1 MSVITTMQVLSENER
16 AQVHE
21 RSLKLLEKTGMR
33 VDTAWG
39 RRVLK
44 EGGAAVDEDTRIVRF
59 PPGMVEEALRL
70 TPRMVSLG
78 TRRPGIKFS
87 MNTGEC
93 TLCADGGAIYV
104 YDAQAAIRRNGTRED
119 WLQATRLIDALDEVG
134 VYWAMVQG
142 WYSDDVPGD
151 FVAYWRDLFRSFSK
165 HIQDTISQPQQTH
178 WLLEILQVV
187 FGDKESVRREKPLSL
202 LLCPRSP
209 LVLDGS
215 FTDAYLETIGWDIP
229 VALMPM
235 PLMGAT
241 APASL
246 ISTLLLANSEV
257 LGMLCLVQ
265 VASPGTP
272 CIYAPVPSVIDPRSG
287 RYGSGAVEHAL
298 LGAAVTA
305 MGRYYGLPVEAP
317 TGGSDHYLPG
327 IQATYERVIDWILPG
342 LSWPDILLGP
352 GLLGSTSVLSL
363 EQILLDI
370 EVYRRCR
377 RIHQGIGST
386 EETWL
391 QDVIAAIGPGGNF
404 LADRSTRLALRTG
417 EWYLDKLG
425 VHDTYEAW
433 ESAGKPDI
441 LEKARKVIDQ
451 TLRQHTPLP
460 LSKEAER
467 ELERIEHRARTTMG

>member
-1 MSVITTMQVLSENER
+1 
-16 AQVHE
+16 
-21 RSLKLLEKTGMR
+21 
-33 VDTAWG
+33 
-39 RRVLK
+39 
-44 EGGAAVDEDTRIVRF
+44 
-59 PPGMVEEALRL
+59 
-70 TPRMVSLG
+70 
-78 TRRPGIKFS
+78 
-87 MNTGEC
+87 
-93 TLCADGGAIYV
+93 
-104 YDAQAAIRRNGTRED
+104 
-119 WLQATRLIDALDEVG
+119 
-134 VYWAMVQG
+134 
-142 WYSDDVPGD
+142 
-151 FVAYWRDLFRSFSK
+151 
-165 HIQDTISQPQQTH
+165 
-178 WLLEILQVV
+178 
-187 FGDKESVRREKPLSL
+187 
-202 LLCPRSP
+202 
-209 LVLDGS
+209 
-215 FTDAYLETIGWDIP
+215 
-229 VALMPM
+229 
-235 PLMGAT
+235 
-241 APASL
+241 
-246 ISTLLLANSEV
+246 
-257 LGMLCLVQ
+257 
-265 VASPGTP
+265 
-272 CIYAPVPSVIDPRSG
+272 VIDPRSG